1 MLQHIGKSQV
11 CSFFKCWRCG
21 SETSLLFRYVAQTIK
36 TIRTSWKAAQL
47 SLSPSLLL
55 RQNIYGLKE
64 GPGTLALKD
73 TLFLGSFPSLLRF
86 WNSAAYVCGV
96 GKKENVNK
104 MEFATA
110 LFCSKRR
117 TSASEAIKK
126 GFS

>member
-11 CSFFKCWRCG
+11 CSFFKCWRCS
-21 SETSLLFRYVAQTIK
+21 SETSLLFRYVARTIK
-36 TIRTSWKAAQL
+36 TIRTSWKGAQL

-73 TLFLGSFPSLLRF
+73 TLFLGSFPFAFLER
-86 WNSAAYVCGV
+86 CGV
-96 GKKENVNK
+96 CVWGGKKENVNK